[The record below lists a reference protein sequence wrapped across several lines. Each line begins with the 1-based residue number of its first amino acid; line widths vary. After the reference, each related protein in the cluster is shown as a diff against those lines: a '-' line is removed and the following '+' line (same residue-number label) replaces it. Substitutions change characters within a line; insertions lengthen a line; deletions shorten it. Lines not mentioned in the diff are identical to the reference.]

1 MIALTRLPALSE
13 NRRLRLWAF
22 FLFYISQGIPIG
34 LMITAIPAW
43 LAANGASTAEV
54 GTLIAIVFL
63 PWSLKLVSGLLMDR
77 FCYRPM
83 GRMRAWIIGSQTIM
97 LIIFLAAAA
106 LAPGASD
113 IMLLAGLG
121 FALNFCAAFND
132 VAIDGMAVDLVPEE
146 EREQTNAFMC
156 GGQMIG
162 ISATAALAS
171 FILVYGGVAL
181 AMVSCALLILIL
193 TVVVTLLRERPGER
207 LLPWTAGDA
216 SPENL
221 SRGAEA
227 WLPIIRQVLAGL
239 FRWRTALFLLG
250 AGAIVSSA
258 GLADVFGPSFS
269 VAELGWSSEY
279 YSSFYSITG
288 FVMVMA
294 VMLLMGPLVSRNG
307 ARNMF
312 IAFTGMMLLTNL
324 AAHFALPNDFGT
336 LAMQAYLTIFWGA
349 FGGTAALFFAWMMNL
364 TNPAVAAGQY
374 ALFMAIPN
382 LVRSFSAGTHGQII
396 DNYGYDTSF
405 LVATISIAAGITICL
420 LAGFGRV
427 ESLTDRDGKGAVQ
440 PADESATLP
449 QGMIA

>member
-258 GLADVFGPSFS
+258 GLAAG
-269 VAELGWSSEY
+269 AAN
-279 YSSFYSITG
+279 IT
-288 FVMVMA
+288 A
-294 VMLLMGPLVSRNG
+294 VSTPLP
-307 ARNMF
+307 
-312 IAFTGMMLLTNL
+312 
-324 AAHFALPNDFGT
+324 AL
-336 LAMQAYLTIFWGA
+336 
-349 FGGTAALFFAWMMNL
+349 
-364 TNPAVAAGQY
+364 
-374 ALFMAIPN
+374 
-382 LVRSFSAGTHGQII
+382 
-396 DNYGYDTSF
+396 
-405 LVATISIAAGITICL
+405 
-420 LAGFGRV
+420 
-427 ESLTDRDGKGAVQ
+427 
-440 PADESATLP
+440 
-449 QGMIA
+449 